1 MNAVIDEYRV
11 IAYNT
16 ARTSDN
22 KIHDD
27 AVARTYGFG
36 GGLVPGVD
44 VYAYMTQP
52 AVKRWGLD
60 WLSRGLA
67 EAKFLKPVYDGKE
80 AIVQA
85 TQEKAA
91 DGGDWLA
98 VTVTSGGVL
107 CATGRFGLP
116 GVVAD
121 DMVDITL
128 DAAPLPVDRPPA
140 SAESLPIGALLGTY
154 VARFDDSVAPVY
166 LEDVRE
172 TLPLYG
178 GDGLAHP
185 GYVARF
191 GNWALRE
198 NVVLGPWIHVASEIR
213 NIRAIAIDSDL
224 AARARVAD
232 GYERKG
238 HKFTVLDVQ
247 LLANDQPAAEIRHT
261 AIYEPR
267 RRAG

>member
-27 AVARTYGFG
+27 AVAKTYGFG

-60 WLSRGLA
+60 WLTRGLA

-85 TQEKAA
+85 KQENTA
-91 DGGDWLA
+91 DGGERLS

-116 GVVAD
+116 VAETD
-121 DMVDITL
+121 DTAAVAI

-140 SAESLPIGALLGTY
+140 SAASLPTAALLGTY

-166 LEDVRE
+166 LQDVRE
-172 TLPLYG
+172 SLPIYG
-178 GDGLAHP
+178 DQALAHP

-191 GNWALRE
+191 GNWVLRE

-213 NIRAIAIDSDL
+213 NMRPIAINSDL

-238 HKFTVLDVQ
+238 HKFTVLDIQ
-247 LLANDQPAAEIRHT
+247 LLADDLPAAEIRHT